1 MKYRYDAPLSRIT
14 PWIHRPER
22 ERERGDVWSVIA
34 WTRDPSTLME
44 PDAQN
49 DDSSLLIEPSFQVFL
64 SLLHSSVSLVF
75 LRRDRSGTARIRD
88 FGIATLLRI

>member
-1 MKYRYDAPLSRIT
+1 
-14 PWIHRPER
+14 
-22 ERERGDVWSVIA
+22 
-34 WTRDPSTLME
+34 ME

-49 DDSSLLIEPSFQVFL
+49 DDSSLLIEVSFQVFL